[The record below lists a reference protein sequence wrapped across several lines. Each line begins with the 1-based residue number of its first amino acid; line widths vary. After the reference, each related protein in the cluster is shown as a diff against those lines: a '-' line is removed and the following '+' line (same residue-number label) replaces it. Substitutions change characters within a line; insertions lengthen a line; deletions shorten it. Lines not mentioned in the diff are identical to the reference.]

1 MAHAV
6 PDQPHTAAPPGA
18 AAPEGALPALA
29 AAAGY
34 VLGVSYPVL
43 ALSTGVRAA
52 YQLVVKD
59 GGLLFTGRLADSLGP
74 LLTAAAAALYLVAAV
89 GFVRRS
95 RRAWWISVA
104 ALAIET
110 ACVVAVGT
118 LTLPGMPARAIIGGT
133 VWRLYGIDYG
143 FFPLFQPI
151 LGLIWLLWP
160 VTRRA
165 YGIARSPGGQ
175 AGAPAPEAPA

>member
-6 PDQPHTAAPPGA
+6 PDQPHTALPPGA
-18 AAPEGALPALA
+18 TAPDGALPTIAS
-29 AAAGY
+29 AAGY

-52 YQLVVKD
+52 YQLLLKD
-59 GGLLFTGRLADSLGP
+59 GGLLFTGQLPHYLGP
-74 LLTAAAAALYLVAAV
+74 LLTAAAAVLYCVAAV

-95 RRAWWISVA
+95 RRAWRISVA
-104 ALAIET
+104 ALAAET
-110 ACVVAVGT
+110 ACVIVVGT
-118 LTLPGMPARAIIGGT
+118 LTLPGMPARAAIGGT

-151 LGLIWLLWP
+151 LGLIWLFWP

-165 YGIARSPGGQ
+165 YGIASAPAGRGPA
-175 AGAPAPEAPA
+175 AGAPA